1 MTISN
6 VLHTTGF
13 GLLALCF
20 AISLGRV
27 VSYDQREA
35 DPDTFIIRYAHYIQE
50 ESVEAGLQAIA
61 ETYMNAHPGVL
72 IEPIVVPRSVYRSWV
87 QTKLTGNVASD
98 LILLDTVPAREQ
110 IMFNFFTLNEFME
123 KPNPYNRGTV
133 LEDKPWRETFV
144 DHLSGPPTYWN
155 SLGAYWG
162 VPLVANT
169 TRVIANRSLFRRIT
183 GAETFPKD
191 FETFITL
198 CEKVRTYSQQSGAEI
213 FPIAAAGRQSPFI
226 HRLIESQT
234 LPLMIRCDWS
244 RRLKTYGHERKLG
257 YIKGRWSFEA
267 DEIRLG
273 LTLAQEVCQYMQPGF
288 LQHDARDTLFYFG
301 QGKALMILADSGI
314 ASSIKAQV
322 PFEVGAFEIPFPD
335 KAHPIYGE
343 TLLGRPSEGAN
354 ISRWAFGITRQSPH
368 PEIALDF
375 LHYLTA
381 LETNQ
386 RFADLTGSLPSVVG
400 ASVPEQMEIFAARV
414 HGYPNGISP
423 GSNVGNEASV
433 FFNAHVHL
441 LLSPDGGLERF
452 LAKMRQG
459 YLSAILRDLHSHD
472 VGIIQKLR
480 FMDTDLAA
488 EWIMHSRGLDSGH
501 ALSAEDP
508 EKALGRILFS
518 QVHFDADR
526 YWLLAELAD
535 EGLAFAQ

>member
-144 DHLSGPPTYWN
+144 DHLSGPPTYWD

-368 PEIALDF
+368 PEIKRIEQSGF
-375 LHYLTA
+375 G
-381 LETNQ
+381 
-386 RFADLTGSLPSVVG
+386 FPSLPYRPGDKSTIRRPYWKSPFRRRRLRSRANGDFCG
-400 ASVPEQMEIFAARV
+400 AGAWVPEWHQ
-414 HGYPNGISP
+414 SW
-423 GSNVGNEASV
+423 
-433 FFNAHVHL
+433 
-441 LLSPDGGLERF
+441 
-452 LAKMRQG
+452 
-459 YLSAILRDLHSHD
+459 
-472 VGIIQKLR
+472 IQRWK
-480 FMDTDLAA
+480 
-488 EWIMHSRGLDSGH
+488 
-501 ALSAEDP
+501 
-508 EKALGRILFS
+508 
-518 QVHFDADR
+518 
-526 YWLLAELAD
+526 
-535 EGLAFAQ
+535 